1 MSENAAVRGETQ
13 GAGLS
18 QVERVVDTFIAP
30 TKTFTDILRSRSVW
44 LPIVLMIIFAL
55 ATSWTMQQKVGFNQM
70 YQTSLAQ
77 SPSQQARLDAM
88 PPEQRAAQMKVG
100 VTFTEYITYSYWA
113 IELIFAALA
122 ALVLWGSF
130 NFLAGAKT
138 TFSEMFAV
146 WIYSGLTGLV
156 GAILIIIMLVAVGG
170 DSFNVQ
176 DPIGTNIGYFLGS
189 DSAHWLKSLLGS
201 FDLLVFWF
209 MALLIIGTSIVAKV
223 KRSAAAAIII
233 GWWLLLVVVKTAFA
247 ALMS

>member
-1 MSENAAVRGETQ
+1 MSDDAIVGGQAAGT
-13 GAGLS
+13 GLS

-30 TKTFTDILRSRSVW
+30 SKTFTDILRSRSVW
-44 LPIVLMIIFAL
+44 LPIVLSIIFSL
-55 ATSWTMQQKVGFNQM
+55 ATAWTMQKKVGFSQM

-77 SPSQQARLDAM
+77 SPSQQEQMDSL
-88 PPEQRAAQMKVG
+88 PPDQRAARMKAG
-100 VTFTEYITYSYWA
+100 AAITEGIAYGYWA
-113 IELIFAALA
+113 IGLIFAAIA

-138 TFSEMFAV
+138 SFSEMFAV
-146 WIYSGLTGLV
+146 WIYAGLTGLV
-156 GAILIIIMLVAVGG
+156 GAVLIVIMLLAVGG
-170 DSFNVQ
+170 DNFNVQ
-176 DPIGTNIGYFLGS
+176 DPIGTNLGYFLGA

-223 KRSAAAAIII
+223 KRSTAAAIII
-233 GWWLLLVVVKTAFA
+233 GWWALLIVVKTAFA